1 MDFFEYAS
9 VASVFGGSLTLQLVL
24 GAIMFLMVFVFES
37 VGLFTIA
44 KRADYKNKWMAFV
57 PFLNTYY
64 IGACA
69 QKNKFYKLNSK
80 TVGIAT
86 AVSEFIT
93 FVGYVLFYVAI
104 FLIKA
109 GNYYTKTDNGT
120 LASGYPPDLAW
131 AGWMYNYLDIYVLQY
146 LELIYIF
153 LHVCLLICFFQTYA
167 SRRYVLFTITSI
179 LFPIQGILIF
189 VVRNNS
195 GISYRDFVQAEQA
208 RQYQQYQQYQQMQQ
222 QQYQN
227 PYSRTYNPTGES
239 PYENNAAN
247 TSPDDPFDGF
257 GGDDAPQ
264 SGAPS
269 GNSEP
274 ASPSGDNSSPFD
286 ELN

>member
-9 VASVFGGSLTLQLVL
+9 VVALFYDGMTLRLIL
-24 GAIMFLMVFVFES
+24 GALCFLIVFTFEG

-44 KRADYKNKWMAFV
+44 KRAGYKNKWMAFV

-64 IGACA
+64 IGVCA
-69 QKNKFYKLNSK
+69 QKNKFYKVNAK
-80 TVGIAT
+80 TVGIVAA
-86 AVSEFIT
+86 AVEFISAM
-93 FVGYVLFYVAI
+93 GYILFYIAI
-104 FLIKA
+104 FLIEA
-109 GNYYTKTDNGT
+109 GNYYVTTDNSAVAT
-120 LASGYPPDLAW
+120 GYPQDLAW

-146 LELIYIF
+146 VNLLYLF

-167 SRRYVLFTITSI
+167 SRRYILFTVTSV

-189 VVRNNS
+189 VVRNNA

-222 QQYQN
+222 QQYYGQN

-247 TSPDDPFDGF
+247 TSPDDPFDGL
-257 GGDDAPQ
+257 GGEGGSAQGGGQTAPQ
-264 SGAPS
+264 
-269 GNSEP
+269 
-274 ASPSGDNSSPFD
+274 DNSSPFD